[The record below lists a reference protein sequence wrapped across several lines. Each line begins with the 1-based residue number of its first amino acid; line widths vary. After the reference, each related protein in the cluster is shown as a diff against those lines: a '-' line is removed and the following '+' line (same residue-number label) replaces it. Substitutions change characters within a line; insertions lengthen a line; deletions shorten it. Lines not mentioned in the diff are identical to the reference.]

1 MSKVLGIILILIAI
15 GIVFLLC
22 LLCCFMSGKTEE
34 YWEDLK
40 REMEKRNE
48 RH

>member
-1 MSKVLGIILILIAI
+1 MNKVLGLILIFGAI

-22 LLCCFMSGKTEE
+22 LLCCFISSKADG
-34 YWEDLK
+34 YWEEFK